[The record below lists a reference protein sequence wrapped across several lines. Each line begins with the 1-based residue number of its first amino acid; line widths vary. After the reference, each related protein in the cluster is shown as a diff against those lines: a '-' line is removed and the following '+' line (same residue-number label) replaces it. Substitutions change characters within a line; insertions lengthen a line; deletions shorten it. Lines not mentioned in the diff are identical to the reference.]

1 MASPFRC
8 SCPDRRQDCGCEPH
22 RRAGRRGAC
31 GNARSPCISENA
43 RASGDSYFHG
53 RVGGC
58 RGAEG
63 KPSRSQPAGVSRD
76 LLAALSDERHGDPRK
91 VTGSSQRSPLH
102 AAGSGRCLHLGK
114 CALMR
119 GTEASNPACSS
130 GESGA
135 NSLLGKS
142 HRCPWGISPTSARPN
157 RGAKRYLS
165 AALFPS
171 HTVIFNNGG

>member
-1 MASPFRC
+1 MSRPSLIMSTTLIPMRLAKVPAPGNPSRRC
-8 SCPDRRQDCGCEPH
+8 LHLGKCACKRRLVPS
-22 RRAGRRGAC
+22 RT
-31 GNARSPCISENA
+31 
-43 RASGDSYFHG
+43 
-53 RVGGC
+53 VGGR

-63 KPSRSQPAGVSRD
+63 KPSRSQPAGVSRG